1 MKKIDRI
8 ILIALFFWVYG
19 LIGIIL
25 IKPIIVHAHADGH
38 THSAHDVLGVA

>member
-1 MKKIDRI
+1 MKKPDRI
-8 ILIALFFWVYG
+8 ILIALIFWVYG

-25 IKPIIVHAHADGH
+25 IRPIIVHAHADGH